1 MIENQDFVPAPETD
15 FRMSELAKIGSR
27 LAYDVVDIA
36 GFLSDVD
43 QKSGNQLR
51 SVTALSHQ
59 AKNVLTANTHV
70 RTSMSALLESS
81 QSTLETVQASVEL
94 VRKGGEQSKDI
105 AGWVKHLS
113 KQMSEM
119 AESLHAVFSAND
131 EIASI
136 AKQVNILAINA
147 KIEAA
152 RAGDAGRGFAV
163 VAEAINEL
171 SGKTAHSA
179 EQISTNVTNLSKK
192 VEKLN
197 EETNKIEKT
206 AETVLCDSQDA
217 DDAMGR
223 IAQATEK
230 SSARTEHIIAESE
243 KVRDAVENFLP
254 SFEQIGGTV
263 RETAKGVHF
272 VTQKTD
278 RLIDLSEGI
287 VQRTV
292 ALGGRS
298 TDQPFIDRVQEDAK
312 NISELFSDAINRGA
326 IGEQELFHREYTPI
340 PNTNP
345 QQVIAPFTKLT
356 DSILPPILEAA
367 LTSNADIIFCV
378 AIDDHGYLPTHN
390 AKFSKPQGSDPVWN
404 TANCRNRVIFN
415 DRVGLK
421 SGQSK
426 APFLLQVYR
435 RDMGG
440 GEFVLMKDLSAP
452 IFVNGRHWGGLRI
465 GYRADG

>member
-1 MIENQDFVPAPETD
+1 
-15 FRMSELAKIGSR
+15 MSELAKIGSR

-43 QKSGNQLR
+43 QKSENQLR
-51 SVTALSHQ
+51 SITGLSHQ

-70 RTSMSALLESS
+70 RTSMEALLENS

-94 VRKGGEQSKDI
+94 VRKGGGQSKDI

-113 KQMSEM
+113 AQMSEM
-119 AESLHAVFSAND
+119 AESLHAVLSAND
-131 EIASI
+131 DIATI

-171 SGKTAHSA
+171 SGKTALSA
-179 EQISTNVTNLSKK
+179 EQISANVSNLSKK

-197 EETNKIEKT
+197 LETNKIEKT

-230 SSARTEHIIAESE
+230 SAAKTQHIMSEAE

-254 SFEQIGGTV
+254 SFEQIGATV
-263 RETAKGVHF
+263 RETAEGVHF
-272 VTQKTD
+272 VTQKSD

-298 TDQPFIDRVQEDAK
+298 ADQPFIDRVQQDAK
-312 NISELFSDAINRGA
+312 NISALFSDAINRGE
-326 IGEQELFHREYTPI
+326 IDEQDLFHREYTPI

-345 QQVIAPFTKLT
+345 QQVLAPFTTLT
-356 DSILPPILEAA
+356 DRILPPILEEA
-367 LTSNADIIFCV
+367 LKNDANVIFCV

-390 AKFSKPQGSDPVWN
+390 AKFSKPQGADPVWN

-452 IFVNGRHWGGLRI
+452 IFVNGKHWGGLRM